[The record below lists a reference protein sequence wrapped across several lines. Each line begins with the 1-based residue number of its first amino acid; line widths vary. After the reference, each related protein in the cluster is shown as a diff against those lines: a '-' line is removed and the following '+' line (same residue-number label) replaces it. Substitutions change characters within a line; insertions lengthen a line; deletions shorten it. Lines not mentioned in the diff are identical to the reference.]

1 MKSLPTTQKNFL
13 ANVSIGTRLS
23 AFSSALV
30 LIIFAV
36 VITVVYLM
44 ASTVVKDQNRQ
55 ALKNQA
61 ALVRD
66 MIATFDKAARTG
78 ADKTGGLFAGMFR
91 GGTFTLGGAPDA
103 PILSVG
109 GKPLNGVFTDVD
121 EFTKDSKGSVATI
134 FARKGEDLLRI
145 STSLKKDDG
154 TRAVGTTLDK
164 SHPGYKAIM
173 EGKEYIGPAKLFGK
187 DYMTKYMPVKSAQGA
202 IIGALFVGFDITKDL
217 MELSAAVK
225 SIKVGDTGYVYAF
238 FGEGKDAG
246 TMVIHPSLEGKNV
259 LEAKT
264 ADGKALFKDMI
275 AQKEGYVEYDW
286 KNEGESSARSKAV
299 AFAHYPG
306 FNWVIATGG
315 YASELNKAV
324 TIMASV
330 SAIGGILGVGALS
343 VLMFVMI
350 RVILRPLGRLV
361 DTANRVASGDL
372 TASLEYP
379 RNDEIG
385 KVFNAME
392 SMVNN
397 LKRLIGEI
405 KNSTAT
411 LAAGSEQLSASSE
424 EISRN
429 MDDQSN
435 RASQIATSAEEMSQ
449 TVINVAKNA
458 SAISDSARGAADR
471 AKEGEHAVEQSII
484 ETNAISGTVHA
495 SAKVMQTLVQK
506 SNQIGEIISVINDI
520 ADQTNLLALNA
531 AIEAARAGEQ
541 GRGFAVVADEVRKLA
556 ERTGKA
562 TSEIGVMIRSVQE
575 EVQEATASMDDTAK
589 RVETGVK
596 MSTKAGATLR
606 DIVSRV
612 EALQS
617 MVQQIASATEEM
629 SSVADHISGDVQSIA
644 GAAKEISSGAEQ
656 IARTSSDIAQQGSNL
671 QTSVSQF
678 KV

>member
-1 MKSLPTTQKNFL
+1 MEQKKNFL
-13 ANVSIGTRLS
+13 SGASIGTRLS
-23 AFSSALV
+23 AFSSILV
-30 LIIFAV
+30 FVIFAA
-36 VITVVYLM
+36 VIAVVYLM
-44 ASTVVKDQNRQ
+44 ASAVVKEQNLQ

-61 ALVRD
+61 ALIRD
-66 MIATFDKAARTG
+66 MVATFDRTARTG
-78 ADKTGGLFAGMFR
+78 ADKTGGLFVGMFH
-91 GGTFTLGGAPDA
+91 GGAFTLGGTPDA

-121 EFTKDSKGSVATI
+121 KFTKDSKGSVATV
-134 FARKGEDLLRI
+134 FARKGDDLLRI

-154 TRAVGTTLDK
+154 TRAVGTTLDR

-173 EGKEYIGPAKLFGK
+173 EGREYIGPAKLFGK

-202 IIGALFVGFDITKDL
+202 LIGCLFVGFDISKDL
-217 MELSAAVK
+217 KELNAAIK
-225 SIKVGDTGYVYAF
+225 AIKVGDTGYVYVYL
-238 FGEGKDAG
+238 GEGKDAG

-264 ADGKALFKDMI
+264 ADGKAIFKDMI
-275 AQKEGYVEYDW
+275 AQKEGALEYEW
-286 KNEGESSARSKAV
+286 KNEGEASARSKIAV
-299 AFAHYPG
+299 FAHYPG
-306 FNWVIATGG
+306 FNWIIVTGG
-315 YASELNKAV
+315 YTSDLNKAV

-330 SAIGGILGVGALS
+330 LAIGGMVGVAALS
-343 VLMFVMI
+343 VLIFIMI
-350 RVILRPLGRLV
+350 RVILRPMGRLV
-361 DTANRVASGDL
+361 DTANRVSSGDL
-372 TASLEYP
+372 TASLEYS

-385 KVFNAME
+385 KVFHSMQA
-392 SMVNN
+392 MVNN

-405 KNSTAT
+405 KSSTAT

-429 MDDQSN
+429 MEDQSN
-435 RASQIATSAEEMSQ
+435 RASQIATSAEELSQ
-449 TVINVAKNA
+449 TVIDVAKNA
-458 SAISDSARGAADR
+458 SDIAGSARSAADR
-471 AKEGEHAVEQSII
+471 AREGERAVEQSIV
-484 ETNAISGTVHA
+484 ETNAISGTVNA

-506 SNQIGEIISVINDI
+506 SSQIGEIISVINDI

-562 TSEIGVMIRSVQE
+562 TSEISEMIRSVQE

-589 RVETGVK
+589 RVVTGVE

-612 EALQS
+612 DSLQA

-644 GAAKEISSGAEQ
+644 SAAKEISSGSEQ
-656 IARTSSDIAQQGSNL
+656 IARTSSEIAHQGSNL